1 MKKDILFERK
11 NAWGNYKAK
20 EVSTVHK
27 YADGYSAYLDTS
39 KTERESVVNMITL
52 AKKKG
57 FTEKGKKKFYMENR
71 GKNLALVDMGTA
83 NPVKGIKFVGSHVDV
98 PRIDIKQNPLYE
110 KEGFA
115 QLRTHY
121 YGGIKKYHWL
131 NRPLAIHGVIITSTG
146 RKVELSIGDNPG
158 DPVFVIS
165 DLLPHLSKNI
175 SKKTVSEAFD
185 ANKLNLIIGSIPMT
199 KEESNA
205 VKKNV
210 MEILHKQFNIIE
222 EDFMSAEL
230 EIVPAGKAMEVG
242 FDRSLLGGYGHDD
255 RICAY
260 TSATALFDAKVKS
273 PSVALLYDKEEIGS
287 DGNTGAKSRFIEDI
301 VIEILKKAGIK
312 PDYATVRETMRN
324 SSFLSSDV
332 SAGINPEHTEVHEAQ
347 NAAKIG
353 YGVVIT
359 KYTGSFGKS
368 SANDAHAEF
377 VYRIR
382 KVFNEAGVRWQT
394 AELGAVDVGGGGT
407 IAKYMAEHSMDVLDC
422 GPALLGMHSPF
433 EIVSKA
439 DLYETY
445 KAYKAFFQ
453 SL

>member
-1 MKKDILFERK
+1 MKKDLMYCTK
-11 NAWGNYKAK
+11 NAWGEYSQK
-20 EVSTVHK
+20 ESEKVTK
-27 YADGYSAYLDTS
+27 YAADYAAYLDIS
-39 KTERESVVNMITL
+39 KTERKSVDNMIKL
-52 AKKKG
+52 AMKQG
-57 FTEKGKKKFYMENR
+57 FTAKGKKKFYIVNR
-71 GKNLALVDMGTA
+71 DKNVAIVNMGTKS
-83 NPVKGIKFVGSHVDV
+83 PVSGIRFVGSHVDV

-115 QLRTHY
+115 QLKTHY

-131 NRPLAIHGVIITSTG
+131 SRALAIHGVILTADG
-146 RKVELSIGDNPG
+146 RKVELSIGDKPG

-165 DLLPHLSKNI
+165 DLLPHLSGGQY
-175 SKKTVSEAFD
+175 KKTLSEAFD
-185 ANKLNLIIGSIPMT
+185 GNKLNLIIGSIPLN
-199 KEESNA
+199 KEEKDA
-205 VKKNV
+205 VKKNI
-210 MEILHKQFNIIE
+210 MQILNAQYKFVE

-230 EIVPAGKAMEVG
+230 EIVPAGKSHDVG

-255 RICAY
+255 RVCAF
-260 TSATALFDAKVKS
+260 TSATALFDADIDT

-287 DGNTGAKSRFIEDI
+287 DGNTGAKSRFLEDI
-301 VIEILKKAGIK
+301 VIEILRKAGVK
-312 PDYATVRETMRN
+312 PEYVTIRETLKN

-332 SAGINPEHTEVHEAQ
+332 SAGINPEHPEVHEAQ

-353 YGVVIT
+353 NGVVIT
-359 KYTGSFGKS
+359 KFTGSRGKS
-368 SANDAHAEF
+368 SANDANAEF
-377 VYRIR
+377 VYKIR
-382 KVFNEAGVRWQT
+382 KVFNDAKVIWQT

-407 IAKYMAEHSMDVLDC
+407 IAKYIAEYSMDVIDC

-445 KAYKAFFQ
+445 KAYKAFYQ